1 MPRRRVQ
8 FRKGESLFHAI
19 VIPTD
24 CDPGLGPANAICPG
38 RNYRVKG
45 TAPRSYGY
53 RLGLPSSSDSA
64 AERASVSLHDE
75 APS

>member
-38 RNYRVKG
+38 RNYWVKG
-45 TAPRSYGY
+45 TEPRSYGY
-53 RLGLPSSSDSA
+53 RLGLPSV
-64 AERASVSLHDE
+64 ERQCCGTGVGVLAW
-75 APS
+75 